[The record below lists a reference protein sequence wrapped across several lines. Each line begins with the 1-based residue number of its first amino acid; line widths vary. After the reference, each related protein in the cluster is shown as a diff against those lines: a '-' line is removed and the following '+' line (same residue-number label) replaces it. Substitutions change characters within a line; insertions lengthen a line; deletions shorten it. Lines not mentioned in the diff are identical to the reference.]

1 MHCLRYK
8 VQVMLGSR
16 ECFGFKPRLVYIYI
30 FSQKS
35 FVFLLTYLSAMY
47 NVPVPRFSFS
57 MYAVVAGSWWRTLPL
72 GSGRLLKGIDWN
84 VLTTISGFWI
94 WGGKAKE
101 ERESGSGKI
110 LKIGNF
116 KKCKQTNLKKT
127 SSHPTPNRHP
137 APLEKPLHKGNTAIY
152 QKKFGLPR
160 NSKFTIK
167 ILIWNLINT
176 WLFYLIIFLD
186 SV

>member
-110 LKIGNF
+110 LKIGNL
-116 KKCKQTNLKKT
+116 KKCKQTNLKKKK
-127 SSHPTPNRHP
+127 
-137 APLEKPLHKGNTAIY
+137 KPLHTQHPTGTRHLWKNLSTKATPLFIRKNLDCHEI
-152 QKKFGLPR
+152 QNLL
-160 NSKFTIK
+160 SKF
-167 ILIWNLINT
+167 
-176 WLFYLIIFLD
+176 
-186 SV
+186 